1 MKLKTQKIRG
11 NDYVVVNE
19 RVRAFRAHESF
30 KDMSIETEILNISD
44 DRVVMIARVKD
55 ANGNIKATGHA
66 EEVQTKSGVNS
77 TSFIENCET
86 SAVGRCL
93 GFLGIGV
100 DDSIATF
107 EEVERAIERQE
118 EKPSPTPTALN
129 HRAMAPAAPE
139 VEESDPLDWKEVV
152 CPLKKHKGTKTGVIA
167 ESDPDYLEY
176 FSTKLDTMQDQK
188 FAWAIGQ
195 FMKTRNQDGN
205 QGFELVA

>member
-30 KDMSIETEILNISD
+30 RDMSIETEILNISD
-44 DRVVMIARVKD
+44 DRVVMIARVRD
-55 ANGNIKATGHA
+55 AHGNIKATGHA

-118 EKPSPTPTALN
+118 DKPSSDPTPTAV
-129 HRAMAPAAPE
+129 
-139 VEESDPLDWKEVV
+139 VEKSESDWKDVP
-152 CPLKKHKGTKTGVIA
+152 CPYKKHKGTKIGEIA
-167 ESDPDYLEY
+167 VSDPDYLEY
-176 FSTKLDTMQDQK
+176 FSTKLDTMQDEK

>member
-30 KDMSIETEILNISD
+30 KDMSIETEILNVSD
-44 DRVVMIARVKD
+44 DRVVMIARVRD

-118 EKPSPTPTALN
+118 E
-129 HRAMAPAAPE
+129 APE
-139 VEESDPLDWKEVV
+139 AEAPKEKSKSE
-152 CPLKKHKGTKTGVIA
+152 KKHWSEVICPFKAHKGKTFGDIVN
-167 ESDPDYLEY
+167 EGNSGYLKW
-176 FSTKLDTMQDQK
+176 FADKIDTVEIEEVKVALQEWEK
-188 FAWAIGQ
+188 E
-195 FMKTRNQDGN
+195 NNSDGN
-205 QGFELVA
+205 QSFKKVA